1 MFALPRARFCTI
13 EAWSSPQHSV
23 RASTYFGRLT
33 VALRE
38 LTKEE
43 RDTARR
49 KALAARVE
57 RAELKQEFGSGAIS
71 FDEVLQRAGGSEAV
85 ARLKTLELL
94 ESLPG
99 VGRVTATKVLEDLG
113 ISVNR
118 RLGGLGVKQRRALK
132 DYLAEL
138 G

>member
-1 MFALPRARFCTI
+1 M
-13 EAWSSPQHSV
+13 
-23 RASTYFGRLT
+23 
-33 VALRE
+33 ALRE

-57 RAELKQEFGSGAIS
+57 RAQLKKEFGNAGIS
-71 FDEVLQRAGGSEAV
+71 FDEVLKRASSSEAV

-99 VGRVTATKVLEDLG
+99 VGRVTATKALEDLG

-132 DYLAEL
+132 EYLAEL